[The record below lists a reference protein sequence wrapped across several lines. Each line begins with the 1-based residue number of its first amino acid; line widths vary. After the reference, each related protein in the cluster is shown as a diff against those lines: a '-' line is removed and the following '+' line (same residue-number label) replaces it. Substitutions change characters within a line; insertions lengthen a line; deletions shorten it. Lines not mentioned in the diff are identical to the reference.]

1 MSAWRIPRIAKFLY
15 NHNPFYLI
23 SACLFVYGLQAVFRP
38 GEVDLLFDRFEV
50 AYIDPWFLMFGL
62 CSVTLLM
69 GVTAYLIVRFGKVW
83 DDARSLV
90 LVLLLMFLAISVSF
104 DEIVTL
110 ASWDDNSVR
119 DAVCLLGF
127 GLCFAV
133 TLTESLLRGLR
144 IRLPWSYRAPLYAF
158 LGLFFT
164 FPLWVSPEVAD
175 VTMGQARW
183 RVAAFPMIAG
193 LITLALLPAV
203 RAGKSALSNNGTPW
217 NWPWIPWTVFVFI
230 AGAVCFRSYS
240 LAISFDLGKAKA
252 DFWDTSFGMYFLI
265 PFLIPVLFV
274 LLEIGLVERIK
285 QLQQGTILA
294 APLLLLIAYPWFGP
308 WTRYYTYT
316 RFASEFVETAGS
328 PVFLALM
335 GLLTFY
341 GYAWVRGLRRAETGF
356 VAMLLLAVFVDPN
369 SFGYRTFAPSVQDA
383 QAWPLITLGILEIG
397 LSIARRNSR
406 QALVGALSL
415 SLAVGLLVADTKLAG
430 FKASV
435 TFHLVLASTLI
446 ISTVFRDDFARRLQ
460 FVAAGAIGAASGIAI
475 LDGQRFGLPVESV
488 GGYVGGMTVLAFA
501 YGLQLRAWPFMAVGI
516 LNCAGGL
523 ASIGLWI
530 VRFIRDLTIP
540 DGVKPLLWAMGCFSL
555 AVLISTLKG
564 GLAERLEA
572 HWSRFTKDETGPD
585 I

>member
-1 MSAWRIPRIAKFLY
+1 MSQWRIPRIAKFLY

-38 GEVDLLFDRFEV
+38 GEVNLLFDRFEV
-50 AYIDPWFLMFGL
+50 AYIDPWYLMFGL

-110 ASWDDNSVR
+110 ASWDDESVR
-119 DAVCLLGF
+119 DAVGLLGF
-127 GLCFAV
+127 GLCFAIA
-133 TLTESLLRGLR
+133 LSECLLRGLG
-144 IRLPWSYRAPLYAF
+144 IRLPWSYRGPLYAF

-175 VTMGQARW
+175 VSMDQARW
-183 RVAAFPMIAG
+183 RVAAFPMLAG
-193 LITLALLPAV
+193 VITLALLPAV
-203 RAGKSALSNNGTPW
+203 RQGRMALRNNGTPW
-217 NWPWIPWTVFVFI
+217 KWPWIPWPVFVFI

-252 DFWDTSFGMYFLI
+252 QFWDSSFGLYFLI

-285 QLQQGTILA
+285 RLQNGTLLA
-294 APLLLLIAYPWFGP
+294 APLLLLVAYPWLGP
-308 WTRYYTYT
+308 WTRYYTYSH
-316 RFASEFVETAGS
+316 FAYEFVEAAGS

-335 GLLTFY
+335 GLLVFY
-341 GYAWVRGLRRAETGF
+341 GYAWLRGLRRAETGF
-356 VAMLLLAVFVDPN
+356 VAMLLLAVFVGPA
-369 SFGYRTFAPSVQDA
+369 SFGVRTFEPSFADA
-383 QAWPLITLGILEIG
+383 QAWPLIALGLLEIG
-397 LSIARRNSR
+397 LGIHRRNSR
-406 QALVGALSL
+406 EVLVGAWSL
-415 SLAVGLLVADTKLAG
+415 SLAVGLIVAETEMAG
-430 FKASV
+430 FKASI
-435 TFHLVLASTLI
+435 TFHLLLVSVLVIATA
-446 ISTVFRDDFARRLQ
+446 FRDEFAKRLQ
-460 FVAAGAIGAASGIAI
+460 LVAAGGIATASMTAI
-475 LDGQRFGLPVESV
+475 LAGPRFGLPVESV

-501 YGLQLRAWPFMAVGI
+501 YGLQFRSWPFLAVGV
-516 LNCAGGL
+516 LNCCGGL
-523 ASIGLWI
+523 ASAGIWTVRGLRQLSVSEGI
-530 VRFIRDLTIP
+530 
-540 DGVKPLLWAMGCFSL
+540 KPLLWAMACFSV

-564 GLAERLEA
+564 GMAERLQA
-572 HWSRFTKDETGPD
+572 RWSQIRDDKAELD

>member
-38 GEVDLLFDRFEV
+38 GEVNLLFERFEV
-50 AYIDPWFLMFGL
+50 AYIDPWFLMLGL

-110 ASWDDNSVR
+110 ASWDDDSVR
-119 DAVCLLGF
+119 DAVSLLGF
-127 GLCFAV
+127 GLCFAIA
-133 TLTESLLRGLR
+133 LSESLLRGLSV
-144 IRLPWSYRAPLYAF
+144 RLPWSYRGPLYAF

-175 VTMGQARW
+175 LSMDQARW
-183 RVAAFPMIAG
+183 RVVAFPLIAG
-193 LITLALLPAV
+193 LITLTLLPAV
-203 RAGKSALSNNGTPW
+203 RTGKSALANNGTPW

-230 AGAVCFRSYS
+230 GGAVCFRSYS

-252 DFWDTSFGMYFLI
+252 HFWDTSFGLYFLI

-274 LLEIGLVERIK
+274 LLEISLVDRLK
-285 QLQQGTILA
+285 KLQNGTLLA
-294 APLLLLIAYPWFGP
+294 APLLLLISYPWLGP
-308 WTRYYTYT
+308 WTTHYTYS
-316 RFASEFVETAGS
+316 RFAYEFVETAGS
-328 PVFLALM
+328 PVFIALM
-335 GLLTFY
+335 GLLIFY
-341 GYAWVRGLRRAETGF
+341 GYAWLRGLRRAETGF
-356 VAMLLLAVFVDPN
+356 VAMLLLAVFIGPN
-369 SFGYRTFAPSVQDA
+369 SFGERTYSPSFEDA
-383 QAWPLITLGILEIG
+383 QAWPLASLGVLQ
-397 LSIARRNSR
+397 LCLCIARRNSR
-406 QALVGALSL
+406 QALIGALSL
-415 SLAVGLLVADTKLAG
+415 SLAAGLLVAETKLAG

-435 TFHLVLASTLI
+435 TFHLVLASLLI
-446 ISTVFRDDFARRLQ
+446 ISTVFRDEFAKRLRYI
-460 FVAAGAIGAASGIAI
+460 AAGGIGTACVVAMLAGP
-475 LDGQRFGLPVESV
+475 RFGLPVESV

-501 YGLQLRAWPFMAVGI
+501 YGLQLRFWPFIAIGI

-530 VRFIRDLTIP
+530 VRFIRDLSIP
-540 DGVKPLLWAMGCFSL
+540 DEVKPLLWAMACFSV
-555 AVLISTLKG
+555 AVFISTLKG
-564 GLAERLEA
+564 GLAQRLEA
-572 HWSRFTKDETGPD
+572 RWVRLVKDESEPD

>member
-1 MSAWRIPRIAKFLY
+1 MSAWRIPRVAKFLY

-50 AYIDPWFLMFGL
+50 AYIDPWFLMLGL

-119 DAVCLLGF
+119 DAVSLLGF

-133 TLTESLLRGLR
+133 VLTESLLRGLS

-175 VTMGQARW
+175 VTMDQARW

-193 LITLALLPAV
+193 LITLTLLPAV
-203 RAGKSALSNNGTPW
+203 RAGKSALRNNGIPW

-252 DFWDTSFGMYFLI
+252 HFWDTSFGLY
-265 PFLIPVLFV
+265 FLIPVLFV
-274 LLEIGLVERIK
+274 LLEIGLIE
-285 QLQQGTILA
+285 QLKKLQKGTLLA
-294 APLLLLIAYPWFGP
+294 APLLLLISYPWLGP
-308 WTRYYTYT
+308 WTTHYTYS
-316 RFASEFVETAGS
+316 RFACEFVETAGS
-328 PVFLALM
+328 PVFIALM
-335 GLLTFY
+335 GLLVFY
-341 GYAWVRGLRRAETGF
+341 GYAWVRGLRHAESGF
-356 VAMLLLAVFVDPN
+356 VAMLLLAVFVSPD
-369 SFGYRTFAPSVQDA
+369 SFGVRTFKPSLADA
-383 QAWPLITLGILEIG
+383 QAWPLASLGVLQ
-397 LSIARRNSR
+397 LCLCFARRDSR
-406 QALVGALSL
+406 QAFVGALSL
-415 SLAVGLLVADTKLAG
+415 SLAAGLLIAETKLVG

-435 TFHLVLASTLI
+435 TFHLVLASMLI
-446 ISTVFRDDFARRLQ
+446 ISVVFRDAFAKRLQ
-460 FVAAGAIGAASGIAI
+460 HVAAGGIGTACAIALLAGP
-475 LDGQRFGLPVESV
+475 RFGLPVESV

-501 YGLQLRAWPFMAVGI
+501 YGLQLRAWPFMAIGL

-523 ASIGLWI
+523 ASVGLWI
-530 VRFIRDLTIP
+530 VRCIRDLSIP
-540 DGVKPLLWAMGCFSL
+540 DGVKPLLWALACFSV
-555 AVLISTLKG
+555 AVFISMLKG
-564 GLAERLEA
+564 GLAERLEVR
-572 HWSRFTKDETGPD
+572 WSRYFKDDAEPD
-585 I
+585 T

>member
-1 MSAWRIPRIAKFLY
+1 MSTCRIPRIAKFLY

-38 GEVDLLFDRFEV
+38 GEVDLLFERFEV
-50 AYIDPWFLMFGL
+50 AYIDPWFLMLGL

-119 DAVCLLGF
+119 DAVSLLSF

-133 TLTESLLRGLR
+133 VLSESLLRGLS
-144 IRLPWSYRAPLYAF
+144 IRLPWSYRGPLYAF
-158 LGLFFT
+158 LGLFFA

-175 VTMGQARW
+175 VTMNQARW

-193 LITLALLPAV
+193 LITLTLLPAV
-203 RAGKSALSNNGTPW
+203 RAGKSALANNGTPW

-230 AGAVCFRSYS
+230 GGAVCFRSYS

-252 DFWDTSFGMYFLI
+252 HFWDTSFGLYFLI

-274 LLEIGLVERIK
+274 LLEISLVERLK
-285 QLQQGTILA
+285 KLQKGTLLA
-294 APLLLLIAYPWFGP
+294 APVLLLISYPWLGP
-308 WTRYYTYT
+308 WTTHYTYS
-316 RFASEFVETAGS
+316 RFAYEFVETAGS
-328 PVFLALM
+328 PVFIAM
-335 GLLTFY
+335 SGLLVFY
-341 GYAWVRGLRRAETGF
+341 GYAWVRGSRHAETGF
-356 VAMLLLAVFVDPN
+356 VAMLLLATFIGPN
-369 SFGYRTFAPSVQDA
+369 SFGVRTFSPSFEDA
-383 QAWPLITLGILEIG
+383 QAWPLAVLGVLQIS
-397 LSIARRNSR
+397 LSIAHRNSR
-406 QALVGALSL
+406 QALIGALSL
-415 SLAVGLLVADTKLAG
+415 SLAAGMLIAETKLAG

-435 TFHLVLASTLI
+435 TFHLVLASLLI
-446 ISTVFRDDFARRLQ
+446 ISTVFRDDFAKCLRY
-460 FVAAGAIGAASGIAI
+460 VAAGGIGTACVVAMLAGP
-475 LDGQRFGLPVESV
+475 RFGLPASSV

-501 YGLQLRAWPFMAVGI
+501 YGLQLRSWPFMAVGI
-516 LNCAGGL
+516 LNCAGGI
-523 ASIGLWI
+523 ASVGLWI
-530 VRFIRDLTIP
+530 VRCIRDLSIP
-540 DGVKPLLWAMGCFSL
+540 DGVKPLLWAMACFSV
-555 AVLISTLKG
+555 AVFISTLKG
-564 GLAERLEA
+564 GLAQRLEA
-572 HWSRFTKDETGPD
+572 RWMRHMNDESEPD

>member
-50 AYIDPWFLMFGL
+50 AYIDPWFLMLGL

-119 DAVCLLGF
+119 DAVGLLGF

-133 TLTESLLRGLR
+133 VLSESLLRGLS

-175 VTMGQARW
+175 VTIDQARW

-193 LITLALLPAV
+193 LITLTLLPAV
-203 RAGKSALSNNGTPW
+203 RAGKIALRNNGTPW

-252 DFWDTSFGMYFLI
+252 HFWDTSFGLYFLI

-274 LLEIGLVERIK
+274 LLEISLVERLK
-285 QLQQGTILA
+285 KLQKGTLLA
-294 APLLLLIAYPWFGP
+294 APLLLLISYPWLGP
-308 WTRYYTYT
+308 WTTHYTYS
-316 RFASEFVETAGS
+316 RFAYEFVETAGS
-328 PVFLALM
+328 PVFIALM
-335 GLLTFY
+335 GLLVFY
-341 GYAWVRGLRRAETGF
+341 GYAWVRGLRRAEAGL
-356 VAMLLLAVFVDPN
+356 VAMLLLAVFIGPD
-369 SFGYRTFAPSVQDA
+369 SFGVRTFRPSLTDA
-383 QAWPLITLGILEIG
+383 QAWPLALLGALQ
-397 LSIARRNSR
+397 LCLCVVRRNSR

-415 SLAVGLLVADTKLAG
+415 SLAAGLLIAETKLSG

-435 TFHLVLASTLI
+435 TFHLVLASLLI
-446 ISTVFRDDFARRLQ
+446 ISAVFRDDFAKRLRY
-460 FVAAGAIGAASGIAI
+460 FAAWGIGTACI
-475 LDGQRFGLPVESV
+475 LAMLAGPRFGLPSTSV

-501 YGLQLRAWPFMAVGI
+501 YGLQLRFWPLIAIGI
-516 LNCAGGL
+516 LNCTGGVL
-523 ASIGLWI
+523 AIGILT
-530 VRFIRDLTIP
+530 VRTIRDLSIP
-540 DGVKPLLWAMGCFSL
+540 DGVKPLLWAMACFSV
-555 AVLISTLKG
+555 AVFISTLKG
-564 GLAERLEA
+564 GLAHRLEIR
-572 HWSRFTKDETGPD
+572 WLRYVKDKSEPD

>member
-38 GEVDLLFDRFEV
+38 GEVTLLFDRFEV
-50 AYIDPWFLMFGL
+50 AYIDPWFLMLGL

-119 DAVCLLGF
+119 DAVTLLGF

-133 TLTESLLRGLR
+133 SLSELLLRGLS

-175 VTMGQARW
+175 VTMDQARW

-193 LITLALLPAV
+193 LITLTLLPAV
-203 RAGKSALSNNGTPW
+203 RAGKAALNNNGTPW

-252 DFWDTSFGMYFLI
+252 HFWDTSFGLYFLI
-265 PFLIPVLFV
+265 PFLIPGLFV
-274 LLEIGLVERIK
+274 LLEISLTER
-285 QLQQGTILA
+285 LQKLQKGTLLA
-294 APLLLLIAYPWFGP
+294 APLLLLISYPWLGP
-308 WTRYYTYT
+308 WTTHYTYS
-316 RFASEFVETAGS
+316 RFAYEFVETAGS
-328 PVFLALM
+328 PVFIALM
-335 GLLTFY
+335 GLLAFY

-356 VAMLLLAVFVDPN
+356 IAILLLAVFVGPN
-369 SFGYRTFAPSVQDA
+369 SFGARTFRPSLDDA
-383 QAWPLITLGILEIG
+383 QAWPLASLGVLQ
-397 LSIARRNSR
+397 LYLAIARRSSR

-415 SLAVGLLVADTKLAG
+415 SLAAGLLIAETKLAG

-435 TFHLVLASTLI
+435 TFHLMLASMLI
-446 ISTVFRDDFARRLQ
+446 IATVFRDDFAKQLKHI
-460 FVAAGAIGAASGIAI
+460 AAGGIGTACVVATLAGP
-475 LDGQRFGLPVESV
+475 RFGLPVESV
-488 GGYVGGMTVLAFA
+488 GGYVGGMTVLTFA
-501 YGLQLRAWPFMAVGI
+501 YGLQLRAWPFIAIGL

-530 VRFIRDLTIP
+530 VRLIRDLSIP
-540 DGVKPLLWAMGCFSL
+540 DGVKPLLWALACFSI
-555 AVLISTLKG
+555 AVFISALKG
-564 GLAERLEA
+564 GLAERLEVRWA
-572 HWSRFTKDETGPD
+572 RYFKADTGPD
-585 I
+585 D

>member
-1 MSAWRIPRIAKFLY
+1 MSAWRIPRVAKFLY

-38 GEVDLLFDRFEV
+38 GEVDLIFERFEV
-50 AYIDPWFLMFGL
+50 AYIDPWFLMLGL

-119 DAVCLLGF
+119 DAVSLLGF

-133 TLTESLLRGLR
+133 VLTESLLRGLS
-144 IRLPWSYRAPLYAF
+144 IRLPWSYRTPLYAF

-175 VTMGQARW
+175 VTMDQARW

-193 LITLALLPAV
+193 LITLTLLPAV
-203 RAGKSALSNNGTPW
+203 RAGKSALTNNGTPW
-217 NWPWIPWTVFVFI
+217 NWPWIPWPVFVFI
-230 AGAVCFRSYS
+230 GGAVCFRSYS

-252 DFWDTSFGMYFLI
+252 HFWDTSFGLYFLI
-265 PFLIPVLFV
+265 PFLIPALFV
-274 LLEIGLVERIK
+274 MLEIGLVERLK
-285 QLQQGTILA
+285 KLQKGTLLA
-294 APLLLLIAYPWFGP
+294 APLLLLVSYPWLGP
-308 WTRYYTYT
+308 WSAHYTYS
-316 RFASEFVETAGS
+316 RFAHEFVETAGS
-328 PVFLALM
+328 PVFIALM
-335 GLLTFY
+335 GLLAFY
-341 GYAWVRGLRRAETGF
+341 GYAWQRGLRRAETGF
-356 VAMLLLAVFVDPN
+356 VAMLLLAVFVGPN
-369 SFGYRTFAPSVQDA
+369 SFGVRTSLPSFEDA
-383 QAWPLITLGILEIG
+383 QAWPLAVLGVLQIS
-397 LSIARRNSR
+397 LSIAHRNSR

-415 SLAVGLLVADTKLAG
+415 SLAAGLLIAETKLAG

-435 TFHLVLASTLI
+435 TFHLVLASLLI
-446 ISTVFRDDFARRLQ
+446 VSTAFRDDFAKCLQ
-460 FVAAGAIGAASGIAI
+460 YLAAGGIGTACVVALLVGPK
-475 LDGQRFGLPVESV
+475 FGLPVESV

-501 YGLQLRAWPFMAVGI
+501 YGLQLRFWPFIAIGI
-516 LNCAGGL
+516 LNCVGGL
-523 ASIGLWI
+523 ASVGLWV
-530 VRFIRDLTIP
+530 VRCIRDLSIP
-540 DGVKPLLWAMGCFSL
+540 DGVKPLLWAMACFSV
-555 AVLISTLKG
+555 AVFISTLKG
-564 GLAERLEA
+564 GLAQRLEA
-572 HWSRFTKDETGPD
+572 RWMRVREAESEPD

>member
-38 GEVDLLFDRFEV
+38 GEIDILFDRFEV
-50 AYIDPWFLMFGL
+50 AYIDPWFLMLGL

-69 GVTAYLIVRFGKVW
+69 GATAYLIVRFGKVW

-119 DAVCLLGF
+119 DAVSLLGF

-133 TLTESLLRGLR
+133 VLSESLLRGLS
-144 IRLPWSYRAPLYAF
+144 IRLPWSYRGPLYAF

-175 VTMGQARW
+175 VTMDQARW

-193 LITLALLPAV
+193 LITLTLLPAV
-203 RAGKSALSNNGTPW
+203 RAGKVALRNNGTPW

-230 AGAVCFRSYS
+230 GGAVCFRSYS

-252 DFWDTSFGMYFLI
+252 HFWDTSFGLYFLI

-274 LLEIGLVERIK
+274 LLEISLVEK
-285 QLQQGTILA
+285 LKKLQKGTLLA
-294 APLLLLIAYPWFGP
+294 APLLLLISYPWLGP
-308 WTRYYTYT
+308 WTTHYTYS
-316 RFASEFVETAGS
+316 RFAYDFFETAGS
-328 PVFLALM
+328 PVFIALM
-335 GLLTFY
+335 GLLVFY
-341 GYAWVRGLRRAETGF
+341 GYAWVRGSRRAETGF
-356 VAMLLLAVFVDPN
+356 LAMLLLAVFIGPN
-369 SFGYRTFAPSVQDA
+369 SFGARTFSLSMEDA
-383 QAWPLITLGILEIG
+383 QAWPLAALGALQ
-397 LSIARRNSR
+397 LCLCFVRRNSR

-415 SLAVGLLVADTKLAG
+415 SLAAGLLIAETKLAG

-435 TFHLVLASTLI
+435 TFHLVLASLLI
-446 ISTVFRDDFARRLQ
+446 IATVFRDDFAKRLQ
-460 FVAAGAIGAASGIAI
+460 YVAAGGIGTACVVAMLAGP
-475 LDGQRFGLPVESV
+475 RFGLPVESV

-501 YGLQLRAWPFMAVGI
+501 YGLQVRKWPFIAIGV

-523 ASIGLWI
+523 ASVGLWTI
-530 VRFIRDLTIP
+530 RLIRDLSIP
-540 DGVKPLLWAMGCFSL
+540 DGIKPLLWAMACFSV

-564 GLAERLEA
+564 GLAERLELR
-572 HWSRFTKDETGPD
+572 WSRYFKDDAEADT
-585 I
+585 